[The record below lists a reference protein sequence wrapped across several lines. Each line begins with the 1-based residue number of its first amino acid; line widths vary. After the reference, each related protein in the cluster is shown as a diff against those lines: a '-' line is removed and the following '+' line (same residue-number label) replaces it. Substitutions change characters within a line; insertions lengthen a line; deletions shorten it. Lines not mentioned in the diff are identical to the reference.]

1 MLDCIGVRN
10 FVKRVER
17 RVAKRLIACA
27 SMSMV
32 DGFDLSIIRFSA
44 AAFEATSININNNNN
59 FQA

>member
-32 DGFDLSIIRFSA
+32 DGFDLSIIA
-44 AAFEATSININNNNN
+44 AAFEATSINNNNNN

>member
-32 DGFDLSIIRFSA
+32 DGFDLSIIA